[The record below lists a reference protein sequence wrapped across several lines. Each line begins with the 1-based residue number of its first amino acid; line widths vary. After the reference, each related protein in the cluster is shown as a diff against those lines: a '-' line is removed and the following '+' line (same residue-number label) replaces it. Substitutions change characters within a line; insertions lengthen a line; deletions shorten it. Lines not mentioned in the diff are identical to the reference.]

1 MIPLNTLLFS
11 KYEQK
16 IVQLEDKSVDLILC
30 DLPYGTTKNKW
41 DTPIDLS
48 FFWKQCERI
57 IKDRGVII
65 LTAQTPFD
73 KVLGAS
79 NLKLLKYELIWEK
92 SMATGHLNS
101 KFAPLKKHENILI
114 FSKSAGA
121 FVRNKDNAMVYNPQM
136 TKGKAYTCRN
146 GRASTNYDHKNY
158 TQVVTENKGER
169 YPVSIIKFNHDK
181 DKLHPTQKPVMLF
194 EYLIKQ
200 YTNKGDIV
208 LDMCAGSG
216 TTAIA
221 SINTGRNWICIESD
235 GKYFEIAKKRI
246 EEHSQ
251 QSTLLPLAENSKED
265 GIPPTNELVGI
276 LPKII

>member
-1 MIPLNTLLFS
+1 MLSLNTIHQGDCL
-11 KYEQK
+11 KVIKQ
-16 IVQLEDKSVDLILC
+16 IEDNSIDLILC

-41 DTPIDLS
+41 DTPIDLI
-48 FFWKQCERI
+48 FFWKECERV
-57 IKDRGVII
+57 IKDRGVIVLI
-65 LTAQTPFD
+65 AKTPFD
-73 KVLGAS
+73 KVLGTS

-114 FSKSAGA
+114 FSKSAGS

-146 GRASTNYDHKNY
+146 GRASTNYDYKNY

-181 DKLHPTQKPVMLF
+181 EKLHPTQKPIALF

-200 YTNKGDIV
+200 YSNKGDV
-208 LDMCAGSG
+208 VFDMCAGSG

-235 GKYFEIAKKRI
+235 EKYFEIALKRI
-246 EEHSQ
+246 KEHAQ
-251 QSTLLPLAENSKED
+251 QSTLLPLAEIQQGGNGVNSSHQ
-265 GIPPTNELVGI
+265 
-276 LPKII
+276 